1 MGLNRSP
8 EPTVLPQLN
17 SNHAY
22 HCTFAPAQ
30 AQPSRKRQ
38 LKLKPCSTSPRPS
51 SYLSKADLPGSKKD
65 VKLEVK
71 IDKIKSSIMENGV
84 LIVTVPKEEIKKT
97 AIKSTEISG

>member
-1 MGLNRSP
+1 MLII
-8 EPTVLPQLN
+8 
-17 SNHAY
+17 
-22 HCTFAPAQ
+22 APAQAQ
-30 AQPSRKRQ
+30 AQPSRKHQ

-51 SYLSKADLPGSKKD
+51 SYLSKADLPGSKE

-71 IDKIKSSIMENGV
+71 IDKIKLSIMENGV